1 MSNYFYDLPTS
12 SKRRNRYIFPSN
24 AAGSLRIV
32 NLPELFGRARFR
44 VSPPTYIYP
53 RRWLFLMLAGFRKIL
68 VLMVILVIA
77 EFDSISES
85 LYIVADLD
93 SVAGLDLIKE
103 GLNSLV
109 CWASSYFFTEPNIS
123 PRVLTR
129 RHECPSSTIPTVVS
143 KAQKALH
150 LQCHGYFLISIYEG
164 YYPKRPQRPSY
175 RPWGWIRMQMDMCLS
190 YLKVL
195 RSLSARRLN

>member
-53 RRWLFLMLAGFRKIL
+53 RRWLFLWLAGFRKIL
-68 VLMVILVIA
+68 VLILMLVIA
-77 EFDSISES
+77 EFDSVSES

-93 SVAGLDLIKE
+93 SAAGLDLIRE

-109 CWASSYFFTEPNIS
+109 CLASSCFLTRLNIS
-123 PRVLTR
+123 PRVATR
-129 RHECPSSTIPTVVS
+129 RHECPSSTTLAVIS
-143 KAQKALH
+143 GAQKALH
-150 LQCHGYFLISIYEG
+150 ALQRHGYSLISIYEG
-164 YYPKRPQRPSY
+164 RYPKRPRQPSCRPS
-175 RPWGWIRMQMDMCLS
+175 G
-190 YLKVL
+190 
-195 RSLSARRLN
+195 